1 VVAHRSKPARRLAAL
16 LLLVTLA
23 AGCATTPRAPAVR
36 IDGSSPAAFDAS
48 WNALVATLNQEQ
60 QAKLNTAVFLIG
72 ATKSFNA
79 RKQAGDLTGPGPYDT
94 FGPETLRSEL
104 DGKTYDEIIKAGAA
118 TGTKITGVERHGGG
132 TQRP

>member
-1 VVAHRSKPARRLAAL
+1 MTTRRLAAL
-16 LLLVTLA
+16 LLLIMLT
-23 AGCATTPRAPAVR
+23 GCATTPRATPVR

-60 QAKLNTAVFLIG
+60 QAKLNTAVLLIG

-79 RKQAGDLTGPGPYDT
+79 RKQAGDLTGPGPDDT
-94 FGPETLRSEL
+94 FGPETLRSDL

-118 TGTKITGVERHGGG
+118 TGAKITGVEHHGGG

>member
-1 VVAHRSKPARRLAAL
+1 MPTRRLAAL

-23 AGCATTPRAPAVR
+23 GCATTPRSPAVK

-48 WNALVATLNQEQ
+48 WNAMIATLNKEQ
-60 QAKLNTAVFLIG
+60 QAKLNTAVLLIG

-79 RKQAGDLTGPGPYDT
+79 RKQAGDLTGPGPYDS
-94 FGPETLRSEL
+94 FGPETLRSDL

-118 TGTKITGVERHGGG
+118 TGTKITGVEHHGGG
-132 TQRP
+132 T